1 MAAALAATCLIGVSR
16 LTVDYVPSPAS
27 ASLPRVTDRSHPL
40 LGWQLASLAAPG
52 ALLPA
57 ARASQSAYR
66 IIAASSPALL
76 PAKPDLYDSGRV
88 ESADSVAVPFG
99 GPALGSRTRAYF
111 AVEVWD
117 GTGAACGFGT
127 EGAGAWEV
135 PLLDEAAWAGAQWLT
150 RDPQPHAPPAVCDL
164 YADDPAPLL
173 RADFAL
179 AQPAASIARAR
190 LYVAGLGYFLPF
202 LDGSQLGDEALAP
215 AWTAFNTTLLYSTL
229 DATAALRSAPPP
241 DPSRPLQHTLGVALG
256 NGFFNLTPLLF
267 WGHKSFR
274 SALATGD
281 PMVRLLLAVDYADG
295 STQTVATSAAPG
307 TPWSVGA
314 SEVRYNSVFLGT
326 RIDRRLEPVGWSTPA
341 FAANASA
348 WAAPHVADA
357 AGAAMGAAL
366 RSQSAPPVRRQ
377 APLLLVAVTAPQ
389 ASERVLDW
397 GRQTSGVCRLCFAPV
412 PAGTRLNVR
421 YGELL
426 YKNGSVNGLTS
437 VAGQVKSGNGGSPCA
452 PTIAFAEDHYVFR
465 GDGFG
470 GAAAEAGGYSSSSSK
485 GGSVSDAGGGR
496 LLGGT
501 AAAAAAGECFEPPFT
516 WHGARYAS
524 LTGDAAALE
533 ALDAAAT
540 TCSPLRS
547 DVAVTGAFASSSA
560 LLDAATRLS
569 VTAFENNLIS
579 VQSDCPA
586 RERLGY
592 SGDALM
598 SGESL
603 LMAFDMSSLYEKRLQ
618 DMVEA
623 QRANGGFTETAPFV
637 GISDAGLGG
646 DSGPIGWQAF
656 GPSVAGWLLK
666 FYANDAAVAAAFPAL
681 ARYVELL
688 DAVGGNGSSAG
699 SAIEHGLGDWMTLEP
714 SALPLTGRGF
724 QLLSYR
730 EHANLSLSV
739 GNASQAAQ
747 WSAAADVLE
756 ANINARF
763 LDAASGAYGAA
774 GVFNATQCGQAMPLF
789 LRIVPDAARE
799 AVLRVLAA
807 NLAQHGGHLQVGSF
821 GVKYLLMALS
831 DNGMADA
838 AWRVMNATDYP
849 GYGYML
855 NGTAN
860 GLTNAT
866 TLWEAWFASDDTYSH
881 DHGMFGGNVVY
892 AYQGLA
898 GLQPHPAARGGDR
911 FLIKPAPPSFGAGLD
926 WVNASVALPRGT
938 LASAWRYLANGS
950 LALTLTVPPGVE
962 AEVWLPLSGARF
974 ALGGACASCTFVD
987 DPVG

>member
-1 MAAALAATCLIGVSR
+1 MAVLTAAACLVSVSR
-16 LTVDYVPSPAS
+16 LTVDYLPSPAS
-27 ASLPRVTDRSHPL
+27 ASLPRVTDRARPL

-52 ALLPA
+52 TLLPA
-57 ARASQSAYR
+57 AQAAQSAYR
-66 IIAASSPALL
+66 IVVASSPALL
-76 PAKPDLYDSGRV
+76 PGAPDIYDSGRV
-88 ESADSVAVPFG
+88 ASADSVAVPYG
-99 GPALGSRTRAYF
+99 GPALASRARAFF
-111 AVEVWD
+111 AVETWD
-117 GTGAACGFGT
+117 GTGASCGFGA
-127 EGAGAWEV
+127 EGPGAWEV

-150 RDPQPHAPPAVCDL
+150 RDAQPHAPPAVCDL
-164 YADDPAPLL
+164 YADDPSPLL

-179 AQPAASIARAR
+179 AQPAANVARAR
-190 LYVAGLGYFLPF
+190 VYAAGLGYFLPF
-202 LDGSQLGDEALAP
+202 LDGAQLGDEVLAP
-215 AWTAFNTTLLYSTL
+215 AWTAFNSTILYSTL
-229 DATAALRSAPPP
+229 DATAALRTAPPP
-241 DPSRPLQHTLGVALG
+241 DPSRPLQHTLGFALG

-274 SALATGD
+274 DALPTGD
-281 PMVRLLLAVDYADG
+281 PMVRALLAVDFADG
-295 STQTVATSAAPG
+295 SSQTLTTSAAPG
-307 TPWSVGA
+307 TPWTVGA
-314 SEVRYNSVFLGT
+314 SEVRYNSVYLGT
-326 RIDRRLEPVGWSTPA
+326 RIDRRLEPLGWSTPG
-341 FAANASA
+341 FAANASAA

-377 APLLLVAVTAPQ
+377 APLALVAVTAPQ
-389 ASERVLDW
+389 ATELVLDW

-426 YKNGSVNGLTS
+426 YHNGSVNGLTS
-437 VAGQVKSGNGGSPCA
+437 VAGQVKNGNGGSPCA

-465 GDGFG
+465 GDGYG
-470 GAAAEAGGYSSSSSK
+470 SSSRSSSSGGS

-496 LLGGT
+496 LGG
-501 AAAAAAGECFEPPFT
+501 AAAAATAGECFEPPFT

-524 LTGDAAALE
+524 LTGDAAALA

-547 DVAVTGAFASSSA
+547 DVAVTGSFASSSA
-560 LLDAATRLS
+560 LLDAATQLG

-603 LMAFDMSSLYEKRLQ
+603 IMTFDMSLFYEKRLQ

-623 QRANGGFTETAPFV
+623 QRPNGGFTETAPFV

-646 DSGPIGWQAF
+646 GSGPVGWQTF
-656 GPSVAGWLLK
+656 GPSVASWLLK
-666 FYANDAAVAAAFPAL
+666 YYANDGAVAAAFPASV
-681 ARYVELL
+681 RYVELL
-688 DAVGGNGSSAG
+688 AAVGGNGSVAG
-699 SAIEHGLGDWMTLEP
+699 SAVEAGLGDWMTLEP

-724 QLLSYR
+724 QLVSYR
-730 EHANLSLSV
+730 EHANLSLAV
-739 GNASQAAQ
+739 GNLSQAAA

-756 ANINARF
+756 ASINARF
-763 LDAASGAYGAA
+763 LDAATGAYGAA

-789 LRIVPDAARE
+789 LRIVPDAAR
-799 AVLRVLAA
+799 AAALRVLAA
-807 NLAQHGGHLQVGSF
+807 NLAKSGGHLSVGSF

-838 AWRVMNATDYP
+838 AWRVMNTTDYP

-855 NGTAN
+855 NGTKN
-860 GLTNAT
+860 GLTDAT
-866 TLWEAWFASDDTYSH
+866 TLWESWATSDNTYSN

-892 AYQGLA
+892 AYQALA

-911 FLIKPAPPSFGAGLD
+911 FLVKPVPPSFGAGLD
-926 WVNASVALPRGT
+926 WVNASLALPRGT

-962 AEVWLPLSGARF
+962 AEVWLPLSGRRF
-974 ALGGACASCTFVD
+974 ALGGACAACTWVD
-987 DPVG
+987 DPAL